1 MISLGWPGGS
11 PENTALIVAI
21 VFGAY
26 LASLWLAALIWTVRD
41 IHSRTRD
48 WVMQFVYVLLVV
60 VFNFPGL
67 ILYIVLRPTRT
78 LEEDFER
85 RLEEQTLLHEL
96 RGVFQCPECDAHVEP
111 DYLVCPRCATALRD
125 ACAQCDRPIE
135 AGWQACPW
143 CGEPLSPA
151 PDPAPAAAGREPAPA
166 AADPDP
172 PELSEQPAAQEG

>member
-21 VFGAY
+21 VIGAY
-26 LASLWLAALIWTVRD
+26 LASLWFAALVWTARD

-48 WVMQFVYVLLVV
+48 WVTQFVYFLLVL

-67 ILYIVLRPTRT
+67 VLYIVLRPTRT

-96 RGVFQCPECDAHVEP
+96 RGVFQCPECEAHVEP
-111 DYLVCPRCATALRD
+111 DYLVCPRCATPLRD
-125 ACAQCDRPIE
+125 ACSQCDRPIE
-135 AGWQACPW
+135 AAWQACPW
-143 CGEPLSPA
+143 CGERLSPE
-151 PDPAPAAAGREPAPA
+151 PSPPPAAAASE
-166 AADPDP
+166 P
-172 PELSEQPAAQEG
+172 PEPTEQPAAQEG